1 MSTLNVGTPEAAK
14 PLEHRTHPNA
24 ASTARSLKA
33 MEHMET
39 TRHLEDRVR
48 AVSLADSAAQA
59 WAQARESPARHSA
72 ITLIKRDALRVILIA
87 MSDGSELPGHKVE
100 AGFTVQMLRGKVR
113 FRVEAEER
121 ILSGGELFAVA
132 RGLPHDLVALEDSEL
147 LLTLGFPA

>member
-1 MSTLNVGTPEAAK
+1 MTTLNGAMSAGADGLGRRERPS
-14 PLEHRTHPNA
+14 A
-24 ASTARSLKA
+24 ASAARSLKT

-48 AVSLADSAAQA
+48 AVSLSEAAAQA
-59 WAQARESPARHSA
+59 WAQAKESPARHSA

-87 MSDGSELPGHKVE
+87 MREGSELPGHRVE
-100 AGFTVQMLRGKVR
+100 AGFTVQMLRGQVR
-113 FRVEAEER
+113 FLVEGEER
-121 ILSGGELFAVA
+121 MLKRGDLFAVA